1 MEIRLCEKGIAG
13 LKKILIVDDSTEIRK
28 QLKWGLGKNYKVILA
43 ESVDEALKLF
53 QQHTPDVVTLDLGL
67 PPDIDGASEGLRC
80 LQQILQSRPM
90 TKVIVL
96 SGNED
101 HANALAAIDLGA
113 YDYYHKPIDLDE
125 LKIILSRAY
134 HLAELEKENLQL
146 QISAGQGLQNGY
158 SGIFGQC
165 PQMQQVFAMI
175 KKVASID
182 VPILILGESG
192 TGKEVV
198 ARAIHNRGIRKNG
211 NMVAINCGA
220 IPENLLESELF
231 GHEKGAFTGAQ
242 NRVQGKVE
250 YAEEGTLFLDEIG
263 EMSPLLQVKLLRF
276 LQEKVIQ
283 RVGGREDIA
292 VDTRIIAAT
301 NIDIQESIKTGKFR
315 EDLYYRIG
323 VITIELPPLRERSD
337 DIELLANVFLRRFGQ
352 EFGQK
357 VRAFSAAALKTL
369 REYHW
374 PGNVRE
380 LENKIKRAV
389 VMAESPIIESCDLG
403 FEAKPEKEIKK
414 DDCSSKAVTQDV
426 GLNYSGMTLKQAR
439 HKIEGIVLQQ
449 ALELSQGNIVKAA
462 GELAVS
468 RPTLYDLLKKHGLH
482 QS

>member
-1 MEIRLCEKGIAG
+1 V
-13 LKKILIVDDSTEIRK
+13 KKLLIVDDSSEIRK
-28 QLKWGLGKNYKVILA
+28 QLKWGLGKDYRILLA

-53 QQHTPDVVTLDLGL
+53 KQHSPSVVTLDLGL

-80 LQQILQSRPM
+80 LQFMLQQQPA
-90 TKVIVL
+90 TKIIVL

-101 HANALAAIDLGA
+101 HANALAAISMGA
-113 YDYYHKPIDLDE
+113 YDYYHKPINLDE
-125 LKIILSRAY
+125 LKIILSRAF
-134 HLAELEKENLQL
+134 HLAGLEEENRRLQNTAS
-146 QISAGQGLQNGY
+146 QDQSNGY

-198 ARAIHNRGIRKNG
+198 ARAIHNRGIRKDG
-211 NMVAINCGA
+211 NVIAINCGA

-250 YAEEGTLFLDEIG
+250 YAEGGTLFLDEIG
-263 EMSPLLQVKLLRF
+263 EMTPLLQVKLLRF

-283 RVGGREDIA
+283 RVGGRDDIP
-292 VDTRIIAAT
+292 VDTRIVAAT
-301 NIDIQESIKTGKFR
+301 NIDIQDSIKRGKFR

-323 VITIELPPLRERSD
+323 VITIDLPPLRERGE
-337 DIELLANVFLRRFGQ
+337 DIELLANIFLRRFGQ

-357 VRAFSAAALKTL
+357 VRGYSATAVKWLKTY
-369 REYHW
+369 EW

-389 VMAESPIIESCDLG
+389 VMAENPIIEAYDLG
-403 FEAKPEKEIKK
+403 FEEKQ
-414 DDCSSKAVTQDV
+414 AVHGEETSAGTNSTLCAANFSDEFNLS
-426 GLNYSGMTLKQAR
+426 GLTLKEGRRQVEYVLLKQA
-439 HKIEGIVLQQ
+439 
-449 ALELSQGNIVKAA
+449 LENAQGNILKAA
-462 GELAVS
+462 EELAVS
-468 RPTLYDLLKKHGLH
+468 RPTFYDLLKKHGLH
-482 QS
+482 QA

>member
-1 MEIRLCEKGIAG
+1 MR
-13 LKKILIVDDSTEIRK
+13 LKKLLIVDDSNEIRK
-28 QLKWGLGKNYKVILA
+28 QLKWGLGKDYRILLA
-43 ESVDEALKLF
+43 ESVDEALKMF
-53 QQHTPDVVTLDLGL
+53 EQHSPEVVTLDLGL
-67 PPDIDGASEGLRC
+67 PPDIDGATEGLRC
-80 LQQILQSRPM
+80 LQSILQSQPM

-101 HANALAAIDLGA
+101 HANALAAIDMGA
-113 YDYYHKPIDLDE
+113 YDYYHKPINLDE
-125 LKIILSRAY
+125 LKIILSRAFQ
-134 HLAELEKENLQL
+134 LSGLEQENRRLQS
-146 QISAGQGLQNGY
+146 SATPNEENGY

-165 PQMQQVFAMI
+165 QQMQQVFSMI

-182 VPILILGESG
+182 VPVLILGESG

-198 ARAIHNRGIRKNG
+198 AQAIHNRGIRKDFSF
-211 NMVAINCGA
+211 VAINCGA

-250 YAEEGTLFLDEIG
+250 YAEGGTLFLDEIG
-263 EMSPLLQVKLLRF
+263 EMAPLLQVKLLRF

-283 RVGGREDIA
+283 RVGGREDIP
-292 VDTRIIAAT
+292 VDTRIVAAT
-301 NIDIQESIKTGKFR
+301 NVDIQESIKRGEFR

-323 VITIELPPLRERSD
+323 VIAIELPPLRERGE

-357 VRAFSAAALKTL
+357 VRGFSTSALKWL
-369 REYHW
+369 RSYEW

-389 VMAESPIIESCDLG
+389 VMAESPIVEASDLG
-403 FEAKPEKEIKK
+403 FVDIQEQE
-414 DDCSSKAVTQDV
+414 
-426 GLNYSGMTLKQAR
+426 LNSADEVEGAPQQEVKSVSAEFSFSGMTLKKAR
-439 HKIEGIVLQQ
+439 RQVEGILLQQ
-449 ALELSQGNIVKAA
+449 AMERSQGNIMKAA
-462 GELAVS
+462 EDLAVS
-468 RPTLYDLLKKHGLH
+468 RPTFYDLLKKHGLH

>member
-1 MEIRLCEKGIAG
+1 MEKL
-13 LKKILIVDDSTEIRK
+13 LIVDDSAEIRK
-28 QLKWGLGKNYKVILA
+28 QLKWGLGMKFQVVLA

-53 QQHTPDVVTLDLGL
+53 DKHSPKVVTLDLGL
-67 PPDIDGASEGLRC
+67 PPDIDGATEGLRC
-80 LQQILQSRPM
+80 LEQILQKQPNC
-90 TKVIVL
+90 KVIVL

-101 HANALAAIDLGA
+101 HANALAAVEMGA

-125 LKIILSRAY
+125 LKIILSRAF
-134 HLAELEKENLQL
+134 HVAALEDEN
-146 QISAGQGLQNGY
+146 SRLQNSAEGQEKGY

-165 PQMQQVFAMI
+165 MQMQQVFAMI

-198 ARAIHNRGIRKNG
+198 AQAIHNRGIRKDKNF
-211 NMVAINCGA
+211 VAINCGA

-242 NRVQGKVE
+242 NRVLGKVE
-250 YAEEGTLFLDEIG
+250 YADKGTLFLDEIG
-263 EMSPLLQVKLLRF
+263 EMAPLLQVKLLRF
-276 LQEKVIQ
+276 LQEKNIQ
-283 RVGGREDIA
+283 RVGGRDDIP

-301 NIDIQESIKTGKFR
+301 NVDIEQSIQTGKFR

-323 VITIELPPLRERSD
+323 VITIDLPPLRERGE

-357 VRAFSAAALKTL
+357 VRGFSANSLKFM
-369 REYHW
+369 REHQW

-389 VMAESPIIESCDLG
+389 VMADSLIIEAVDLG
-403 FEAKPEKEIKK
+403 F
-414 DDCSSKAVTQDV
+414 DDCSSSQADENVEPKQLERRSSDKFSFV
-426 GLNYSGMTLKQAR
+426 GVSLKEAR
-439 HKIEGIVLQQ
+439 REVEHYLLQQ
-449 ALELSQGNIVKAA
+449 ALEDSQGNIMKAA
-462 GELAVS
+462 TQLGVS
-468 RPTLYDLLKKHGLH
+468 RPTFYDLLKKHGLH
-482 QS
+482 HN